1 MVISLIDGILK
12 KINIEFLSKFFRKLY
27 LRKLMDSMRGYRVLK
42 RTNRLPFLHSLR
54 IQIDARKL
62 TGISGKLNKS
72 VFFASDYEPE
82 VSIRQ
87 YLLVRLLLYKYVN
100 LSLLS
105 YFGKPKSKIL
115 LPFPKEWRDLVRE
128 QGVSIH
134 EGLSKFFWGL
144 EVALL
149 WMKGIYEIL
158 SFTLNTL
165 KSGFK
170 PMESND
176 GATVFFEGISSK
188 CLPRV
193 GKDGKSYDIISWYL
207 QWENKN
213 PNIRTIYHNVKGIS
227 DFEYQNIKVLYRKN
241 LIAFG
246 NSILISIRLWLWF
259 CKVFLSNL
267 IDLVL
272 GRWWN
277 LILIGEAFYAYYL
290 RIQKHSVLCDDYMF
304 QSDWTYRPLWTYE
317 AEKKAC
323 RVLFYF
329 YSTNSEGIRT
339 ESGYKPVDYD
349 WRSLTWSHYLVW
361 DTHQA
366 EFMRQVIP
374 EWQKTEIVGPIWL
387 QNSDKEVPKISGKTI
402 SVFDVQPM
410 RYSIYH
416 MLGAPYEYFIPD
428 NAIRFV
434 EDICKIGKD
443 LGFKIIWKRKREV
456 GNHIHPRFENFLKR
470 NERQENVILLDP
482 EVAAIRLIQ
491 ETDICISMPF
501 TSTALIGK
509 HLNKPSCYYDASG
522 LVTEGDK
529 GAHGVEIVSGPDE
542 LRKWLLNQ
550 KRP

>member
-1 MVISLIDGILK
+1 
-12 KINIEFLSKFFRKLY
+12 
-27 LRKLMDSMRGYRVLK
+27 MDSMRGYRALK
-42 RTNRLPFLHSLR
+42 KTDRLPFLHSLR
-54 IQIDARKL
+54 IQIDARKF
-62 TGISGKLNKS
+62 TRISGKLNKI
-72 VFFASDYEPE
+72 VFFSSDYDPE

-105 YFGKPKSKIL
+105 YFEKPKSKIL

-144 EVALL
+144 EVTLL

-158 SFTLNTL
+158 SFIWNSL
-165 KSGFK
+165 KSSFK
-170 PMESND
+170 PIESSD

-193 GKDGKSYDIISWYL
+193 GRDGKSYDIVSWYL
-207 QWENKN
+207 QWENRN
-213 PNIRTIYHNVKGIS
+213 QNIKTIYHNVKGVEE
-227 DFEYQNIKVLYRKN
+227 FKYQNIKIVYRKN
-241 LIAFG
+241 LIGFG
-246 NSILISIRLWLWF
+246 NSFNIPIRLFVWF
-259 CKVFLSNL
+259 FKVIISNF
-267 IDLVL
+267 IDIVL

-277 LILIGEAFYAYYL
+277 LILIGESFYAYFL
-290 RIQKHSVLCDDYMF
+290 RIQKQPVLCDDYMY

-317 AEKKAC
+317 AERKGK
-323 RVLFYF
+323 RILFYF

-339 ESGYKPVDYD
+339 ERGYKPVDFD

-374 EWQKTEIVGPIWL
+374 DSQKTEIVGPIWL

-410 RYSIYH
+410 RFSIYH
-416 MLGAPYEYFIPD
+416 MLGAPYEYFIPE
-428 NAIRFV
+428 NAIRFI
-434 EDICKIGKD
+434 EDICCVAKE
-443 LGFKIIWKRKREV
+443 LGLKVIWKRKREV
-456 GNHIHPRFENFLKR
+456 GNNIHPKFENFLKR
-470 NERQENVILLDP
+470 NEREENVVLLDP
-482 EVAAIRLIQ
+482 EIAAFRLIQ
-491 ETDICISMPF
+491 DTDVCISMPF

-509 HLNKPSCYYDASG
+509 HLKKPNCYYDASG
-522 LVTEGDK
+522 LVTQGDK
-529 GAHGVEIVSGPDE
+529 GAHEVEIVSGREE
-542 LRKWLLNQ
+542 LKRWLLSQ
-550 KRP
+550 KIS